1 MSCST
6 CNNKN
11 CNNSTKCG
19 CTDSYL
25 TSPLPCPTP
34 VDCPE
39 AQPCSE
45 TFDSQCIIYT
55 GDKIICDATIVVNP
69 DVTVELAL
77 NNIVNYFCNEIANIP
92 VVIVAAGD
100 GIEVV
105 PTVVGVTTTYT
116 VSTESPV
123 LKKFIY
129 ENTLPSGDPDQQI
142 VILNTVYSPCNLPTL
157 GCDGTLT
164 TLPTV
169 VDLIIQGYWFNVDL
183 NYWIEFTHLDKT
195 DTHIDASGNVSITP
209 FLDPPPLNLILPVR
223 IRITI
228 IG

>member
-1 MSCST
+1 LLKYKNMSCST

-25 TSPLPCPTP
+25 TTPLPCPTP
-34 VDCPE
+34 VDCPG

-55 GDKIICDATIVVNP
+55 GDIIICDATVVVNP
-69 DVTVELAL
+69 DVTIELAL
-77 NNIVNYFCNEIANIP
+77 NNIVDYFCNEIANIP

-105 PTVVGVTTTYT
+105 TTVVGVTTTYT
-116 VSTESPV
+116 VSSTAPIKFVKEFTDVVFDNQTLTILSTELTACGLLTDACGVITNKASDFTFNV
-123 LKKFIY
+123 MYL
-129 ENTLPSGDPDQQI
+129 LSGVWIGLTNETGVTVEANDVTGDI
-142 VILNTVYSPCNLPTL
+142 SVILDISPISRGVTVR
-157 GCDGTLT
+157 
-164 TLPTV
+164 V
-169 VDLIIQGYWFNVDL
+169 
-183 NYWIEFTHLDKT
+183 
-195 DTHIDASGNVSITP
+195 
-209 FLDPPPLNLILPVR
+209 
-223 IRITI
+223 TI